1 MSTSLSVRGET
12 CSRISQRSNRKVSS
26 VFEPLVSIFPV
37 HSIFEY
43 YIDRKCLLLISV
55 WMVAM
60 VCKYFRQYEFDIL
73 KKIQQY
79 STLYLYLYRYWPN
92 DLFFFLSPSLDLSS
106 EWPCF
111 FACSVNV
118 NGAEDEYYYPNCPVW
133 ERRKMFMKDQPRG
146 DKTRDIIEARCT
158 LNVEFS
164 QTYFIFRHILI

>member
-1 MSTSLSVRGET
+1 MCARRIQLMMRWTMSTSLSVRGET

-60 VCKYFRQYEFDIL
+60 VCKYFRQSEFDIL

-92 DLFFFLSPSLDLSS
+92 DLFFFALPLLIFPPNDLVSLHVQWMLM
-106 EWPCF
+106 E
-111 FACSVNV
+111 
-118 NGAEDEYYYPNCPVW
+118 
-133 ERRKMFMKDQPRG
+133 Q
-146 DKTRDIIEARCT
+146 KTSIIT
-158 LNVEFS
+158 
-164 QTYFIFRHILI
+164 QTVLFGNAGKCLWKTNQEVTKLEI